1 MKFKEVNQQL
11 QSVAYIFRE
20 TGKWSNR
27 RLLLSSSVGCWVFLE
42 ERSFKSYKVSWICW
56 YPSVCGCNRSADAQ
70 TQVIQR
76 TLNLPQLNL
85 AFRSPERFVFIVF
98 TSFPARQ
105 HAGKR
110 ASWAT
115 QGRAPLSHCKVIR
128 KWAKLQGSSA
138 GSRVWLASTSSL
150 WL

>member
-42 ERSFKSYKVSWICW
+42 ERTFKSYKVSGICW
-56 YPSVCGCNRSADAQ
+56 YSLVRGCNRTVDAQ
-70 TQVIQR
+70 TQVIWC
-76 TLNLPQLNL
+76 TLNLPQLNS
-85 AFRSPERFVFIVF
+85 AFWSPERFVFIVF
-98 TSFPARQ
+98 TSFLTRQ
-105 HAGKR
+105 HAGKH

-115 QGRAPLSHCKVIR
+115 QGRTPLSHCKVIR